1 MFIKVTVIDDKGN
14 EFPMIVNT
22 DTIESFRVDENKVN
36 IIYKDR
42 DTDGS
47 EFSHTLK
54 NNIKEIISK
63 LEEANVLAKSQNNG
77 STGN

>member
-22 DTIESFRVDENKVN
+22 DTIESFRVDEDKVN

-54 NNIKEIISK
+54 NNIKEVVSK
-63 LEEANVLAKSQNNG
+63 LEKAEVLNKD
-77 STGN
+77 